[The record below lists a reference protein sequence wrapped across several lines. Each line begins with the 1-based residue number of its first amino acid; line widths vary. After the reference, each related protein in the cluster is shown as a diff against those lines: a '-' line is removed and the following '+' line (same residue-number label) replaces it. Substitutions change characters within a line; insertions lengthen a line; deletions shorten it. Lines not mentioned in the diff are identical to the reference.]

1 MDKIILAGCV
11 IPNDKGEVLL
21 IHRNT
26 AKRVQWET
34 PGGKIE
40 EGEDPRKTAER
51 EAEEEIGV
59 DIEIIK
65 ELGRKEFEEDTYVMD
80 YIWYL
85 TSVKSGEPQIIEKDK
100 YDDLRYFPWEE
111 LREMREEL
119 SPNAKNLVDAYFA
132 QEIILKTQLNK
143 SKLPGR

>member
-1 MDKIILAGCV
+1 MNKIILAGCV
-11 IPNDKGEVLL
+11 ILNNKGELLL

-26 AKRVQWET
+26 PKRVQWET

-65 ELGRKEFEEDTYVMD
+65 ELGRKEFEEDTYIMD
-80 YIWYL
+80 YIWYI
-85 TSVKSGEPQIIEKDK
+85 TSIKFGEPQLMEKDK
-100 YDDLRYFPWEE
+100 YDDLRYFSWEE
-111 LREMREEL
+111 LKSMKDQL
-119 SPNAKNLVDAYFA
+119 SANAKNLIGAYLA
-132 QEIILKTQLNK
+132 KEIDLNNE
-143 SKLPGR
+143 

>member
-1 MDKIILAGCV
+1 MNNITLAGCV
-11 IPNDKGEVLL
+11 ILDEDNKLLL

-26 AKRVQWET
+26 PKRVQWET

-40 EGEDPRKTAER
+40 EGEDPTRTAER

-65 ELGRKEFEEDTYVMD
+65 ELGRKEFQEDTYTMD

-85 TSVKSGEPQIIEKDK
+85 TSIKSGELQLMEKDK
-100 YDDLRYFPWEE
+100 YDDIKYFSWDE
-111 LREMREEL
+111 LKGIRDQL

-132 QEIILKTQLNK
+132 QEININ
-143 SKLPGR
+143 

>member
-11 IPNDKGEVLL
+11 ILDAEGKLLL

-26 AKRVQWET
+26 PKRIQWET

-40 EGEDPRKTAER
+40 KGEDSRRTAER

-65 ELGRKEFEEDTYVMD
+65 ELGNKEFQEDTYTMS

-85 TSVKSGEPQIIEKDK
+85 SSIKSGKPQLMEKDK
-100 YDDLRYFPWEE
+100 YDDMKYFSWEE
-111 LREMREEL
+111 LKNIFDQI
-119 SPNAKNLVDAYFA
+119 SPNAKNLVNAYFA
-132 QEIILKTQLNK
+132 KEISL
-143 SKLPGR
+143 